1 MWIRNPP
8 ARGGAVNDAEL
19 ARFFLSLVLLLV
31 GALGGGQLF
40 ERLRLPRVIGEIA
53 GGIALG
59 PSVLGLVSRDAQAW
73 LFQGFSAQEAL
84 LSAFY
89 WLGLV
94 LLMFTA
100 GFKMRSE
107 GGSWSR
113 AIVPALVIGGLVIP
127 FASGIAGAPL
137 FLSTRTG
144 DPLAF
149 ELVIG
154 IAFAVT
160 SIPVISRIFLDL
172 GIMGTAFAS
181 NVVAAATVQDIVL
194 WTVLAVATA
203 VQHGDASDPASLAR
217 VVAVTLGFVLA
228 SLLLA
233 PAAVRAVR
241 RKVFG
246 KLSEAPMTGY
256 AMLLCLVFVAA
267 ASLLQ
272 VNIVF
277 AALLAGLVIARFR
290 SRRLD
295 HVKQR
300 IADIAIYFFVPV
312 YFALVG
318 LRLDLIQEFD
328 VMLTLFFIGGSAAIK
343 LASCA
348 AAARIVGVGW
358 SRAMDYGVAMNTRG
372 GPGIVLASVA
382 QAAGIINAR
391 MFTALVLA
399 SIVTSLATG
408 LWLRWR
414 LAQDPETFSGTT
426 DIPLTEGAPPA
437 ERYQPH
443 AGRLVAV
450 RKR

>member
-8 ARGGAVNDAEL
+8 ARGRAVNDAEL

-31 GALGGGQLF
+31 GALVGGQLF

-59 PSVLGLVSRDAQAW
+59 PSVLGLVSSDAQAW
-73 LFQGFSAQEAL
+73 LFQGFPAQEAL

-107 GGSWSR
+107 GASGSR

-149 ELVIG
+149 EMVIG

-203 VQHGDASDPASLAR
+203 VQHGDASDAASLAR

-241 RKVFG
+241 RKAFG
-246 KLSEAPMTGY
+246 KLGEAPMTGY

-312 YFALVG
+312 
-318 LRLDLIQEFD
+318 
-328 VMLTLFFIGGSAAIK
+328 
-343 LASCA
+343 
-348 AAARIVGVGW
+348 
-358 SRAMDYGVAMNTRG
+358 
-372 GPGIVLASVA
+372 
-382 QAAGIINAR
+382 
-391 MFTALVLA
+391 
-399 SIVTSLATG
+399 
-408 LWLRWR
+408 
-414 LAQDPETFSGTT
+414 
-426 DIPLTEGAPPA
+426 
-437 ERYQPH
+437 
-443 AGRLVAV
+443 
-450 RKR
+450 